1 MVFYYFFMRIG
12 IDARMLGGGYGIG
25 RYLEQMILH
34 LAKLDSKNEY
44 VVFLKKENFDLLVLP
59 ANFKKVLMD
68 IAWYSFAEQL
78 KLSSAIQKENVDL
91 MHFPHFN
98 VPLFYRDPYL
108 VTIHDLIMFHY
119 PRQEASTHGPLV
131 YWIKD
136 LVHRFV
142 VKNSV
147 QRARHIFVT
156 SEYTKRDVHETLG
169 TPLEKMTVTYQAPF
183 EVKHLNNKG
192 TEYILGKY
200 GIKKPYIMYV
210 GAAYPHKNLEGLVQA
225 WKVFQK
231 KYGSEYELVL
241 VGKENFFYT
250 KLKNT
255 FLKESSGVIYTG
267 FVPDDELSNLYKNAT
282 LYVFPSLYE
291 GFGLPPLE
299 AMTYGTPVVS
309 SNKSCLPEVLQ
320 DAALYFDPENP
331 VGMADTIYKGIHDE
345 TLRLTLQQNAQKLLP
360 NYSWDTL
367 AKQTVCCY
375 TRGY

>member
-1 MVFYYFFMRIG
+1 MRIG

-44 VVFLKKENFDLLVLP
+44 VLFLKKENFDLLTLP
-59 ANFKKVLMD
+59 VNFKKILVD

-78 KLSSAIQKENVDL
+78 KLPSAIQKENVDL

-147 QRARHIFVT
+147 HRARHIFVT
-156 SEYTKRDVHETLG
+156 SEYTKRDVHETLDIS
-169 TPLEKMTVTYQAPF
+169 LEKMTVTYQAPF
-183 EVKHLNNKG
+183 ELKHLNNKG
-192 TEYILGKY
+192 TEYILEKY

-210 GAAYPHKNLEGLVQA
+210 GSAYPHKNLEGLVQA
-225 WKVFQK
+225 WKIFQK
-231 KYGSEYELVL
+231 KYGTDYQLVL
-241 VGKENFFYT
+241 AGKENFFYT

-255 FLKESSGVIYTG
+255 LLKESQDVIYTG
-267 FVPDDELSNLYKNAT
+267 FVPDDQLSLLYQNAL
-282 LYVFPSLYE
+282 LYVFPSFYE

-299 AMTYGTPVVS
+299 AMTHGIPVAS
-309 SNKSCLPEVLQ
+309 SKRSCLPEVLG
-320 DAALYFDPENP
+320 DAALYFDPENLDE
-331 VGMADTIYKGIHDE
+331 MADILYKGITDE
-345 TLRLTLQQNAQKLLP
+345 ILRTVLKQNAHKLLP